1 MEKAVSFYFYLLL
14 LSFILIIMFIPQS
27 YSLAIILCFV
37 TMLCWGSWGNTQ
49 KLAGKS
55 WRFELFYWDYA
66 LGILLFS
73 LLLGFTLGS
82 NGQHGRGFIEDIR
95 QADTRNILNAI
106 LGGVVFN
113 ASNILLVA
121 AMAIA
126 GMAVAFPVGVGIALA
141 LGVII
146 NYIFAPQGN
155 PLWLFAG
162 LIFVVAAIII
172 DAIAYR
178 KHSTSL
184 KKVSGKGILLSVSG
198 GVFMSLFYRFVASS
212 MSTNFEA
219 PGAGKL
225 TPYSAIFF
233 FAVGLLVSNFLFN
246 YLIMKR
252 PFEGEPLSF
261 KDYKKGSFGVH
272 LTGIAGGVI
281 WNLGMSMS
289 ILASGKA
296 GFAISYGLGQGATL
310 IAALWGVFIWK
321 EFKGASKAVYTLI
334 LFMFLAYLAGLGLLV
349 YAGA

>member
-1 MEKAVSFYFYLLL
+1 
-14 LSFILIIMFIPQS
+14 MFIPQS
-27 YSLAIILCFV
+27 YSLAIVLCVV

-55 WRFELFYWDYA
+55 WRFELFYWDYV

-82 NGQHGRGFIEDIR
+82 SGENGRSFTADIA
-95 QADTRNILNAI
+95 QAEPKNMFNSF

-121 AMAIA
+121 AMSIA

-155 PLWLFAG
+155 ATWLFAG
-162 LIFVVAAIII
+162 VALIVAAIVI
-172 DAIAYR
+172 DAIAYK
-178 KHSTSL
+178 KHSASL
-184 KKVSGKGILLSVSG
+184 QKVSGKGILLSVSA
-198 GVFMSLFYRFVASS
+198 GVLMALFYRFVASS
-212 MSTNFEA
+212 MVTSFEV
-219 PGAGKL
+219 PEAGKL
-225 TPYSAIFF
+225 TPYTAIFF
-233 FAVGLLVSNFLFN
+233 FAIGVFVSNFLFN

-252 PFEGEPLSF
+252 PVEGEPLSF
-261 KDYKKGSFGVH
+261 RDYAKGSTGVH
-272 LTGIAGGVI
+272 LTGILGGVI
-281 WNLGMSMS
+281 WNIGMSMS
-289 ILASGKA
+289 IIASGKA

-310 IAALWGVFIWK
+310 IAAFWGVFIWK
-321 EFKGASKAVYTLI
+321 EFRGASKSVNMLVF
-334 LFMFLAYLAGLGLLV
+334 FMFLAYLAGLSLLV